1 MGTIHQGG
9 WYPTTGDGNSWRDG
23 DWGAVALRST
33 ACIKVVIARIIGRR
47 IPGQDH
53 AHAGWNRERAP
64 EVEYLAPGIEEWSS
78 TETLSIG
85 ISLELVL
92 SSRMAPPS

>member
-1 MGTIHQGG
+1 MGTIYQGG
-9 WYPTTGDGNSWRDG
+9 WYPTNGNGNSWRDG

-47 IPGQDH
+47 VPGQDH

-64 EVEYLAPGIEEWSS
+64 EVEYLAPWDRGM
-78 TETLSIG
+78 
-85 ISLELVL
+85 VVY
-92 SSRMAPPS
+92 